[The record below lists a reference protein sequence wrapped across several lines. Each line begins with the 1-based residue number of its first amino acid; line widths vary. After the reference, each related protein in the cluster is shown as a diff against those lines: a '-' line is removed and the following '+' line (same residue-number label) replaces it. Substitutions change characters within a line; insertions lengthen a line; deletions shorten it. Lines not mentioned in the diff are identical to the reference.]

1 MNRDNSQSMY
11 RTALEKIPGGVNSPA
26 RAWGSVGGDPIF
38 FSRGVG
44 SHIWDVDGNEYI
56 DYVCSWGPLILGH
69 AHPSVENAAV
79 DALRLGAS
87 FGAPTYHEVA
97 MAELVVDAVE
107 SVDMVRFV
115 NSGTEASM
123 SAIRLARAATGRD
136 SVMKFE
142 GGYHGHEDSL
152 LVRAGS
158 GVASQGIADSAG
170 INSKLAK
177 DTLVAPYNDIDSA
190 KRLFEEHGNDIACV
204 IVEPIGGNM
213 GVVPAERA
221 FLEGIRELTRD
232 YGALL
237 IFDEVI
243 SGFRVAYG
251 GAQSLYGIFPDI
263 TCLGKIIGGGFP
275 VGAYGGSVELMSHV
289 APLGDMYQAG
299 TLSGNPVAMAAG
311 RATLMEL
318 RDRKTYSILQDRT
331 DRLAHGLSEVF
342 SSSGAPVTINKAC
355 GMLTVFF
362 TPNSVRNMSGAS
374 STDREAFGMFFHS
387 MLRQGVYIPPSPFE
401 AWFISLVHSDAD
413 IDATLEAARKCF

>member
-1 MNRDNSQSMY
+1 MKRDNSQSMF
-11 RTALEKIPGGVNSPA
+11 RSALEKIPGGVNSPA
-26 RAWGSVGGDPIF
+26 RAWRSVGGDPIF
-38 FSRGVG
+38 FNRGLG
-44 SHIWDVDGNEYI
+44 SHIWDVDGNKYI

-87 FGAPTYHEVA
+87 FGAPTHHEVV

-142 GGYHGHEDSL
+142 GGYHGHEDAL

-170 INSKLAK
+170 INSKLAE
-177 DTLVAPYNDIDSA
+177 DTLVAPYNDVVSA
-190 KRLFEEHGNDIACV
+190 KRLFEQHGNDIACV

-213 GVVPAERA
+213 GVVPAEQA
-221 FLEGIRELTRD
+221 FLEGLRELTRD

-251 GAQSLYGIFPDI
+251 GAQSLYRILPNI

-311 RATLMEL
+311 RATIMEL
-318 RDRKTYSILQDRT
+318 QDGKLYRILQDRT
-331 DRLAHGLSEVF
+331 DQLAHGLGEAF
-342 SSSGAPVTINKAC
+342 SSSGVPVTINKAC

-362 TPNSVRNMSGAS
+362 TSNPVRDMSGAS
-374 STDREAFGMFFHS
+374 ATDREAFSMFFHS

-401 AWFISLVHSDAD
+401 AWFISLAHSDAD

>member
-1 MNRDNSQSMY
+1 MKRDNSQGMFRS
-11 RTALEKIPGGVNSPA
+11 ALEKIPGGVNSPA
-26 RAWGSVGGDPIF
+26 RAWRSVGGDPIF
-38 FSRGVG
+38 FSRGLG

-79 DALRLGAS
+79 DVLRLGAS
-87 FGAPTYHEVA
+87 FGAPTHHEVA
-97 MAELVVDAVE
+97 MAELVIDAVG

-142 GGYHGHEDSL
+142 GGYHGHEDAL

-170 INSKLAK
+170 INSKLAE
-177 DTLVAPYNDIDSA
+177 DTLVAPYNDVVSA
-190 KRLFEEHGNDIACV
+190 KRLFEQHGNDIACV

-213 GVVPAERA
+213 GVVPAEQA
-221 FLEGIRELTRD
+221 FLEGLRELTRD

-251 GAQSLYGIFPDI
+251 GAQSLYRILPDI

-311 RATLMEL
+311 RATIMEL
-318 RDRKTYSILQDRT
+318 QDGKLYRILQNRT
-331 DRLAHGLSEVF
+331 DQLAHGLSEAF
-342 SSSGAPVTINKAC
+342 SSSGVPVTINKAC

-362 TPNSVRNMSGAS
+362 TSNPVRDMSGAS
-374 STDREAFGMFFHS
+374 ATDREAFSMFFHS

-401 AWFISLVHSDAD
+401 AWFISLAHSDAD
-413 IDATLEAARKCF
+413 IDATLEAVRKCF

>member
-1 MNRDNSQSMY
+1 MSRDNSESMY

-38 FSRGVG
+38 FSRGIG
-44 SHIWDVDGNEYI
+44 SHIWDIDGNEYI

-190 KRLFEEHGNDIACV
+190 ERLFEEHGNDIACV

>member
-1 MNRDNSQSMY
+1 MKRDNSHSMF
-11 RTALEKIPGGVNSPA
+11 RSASEKIPGGVNSPA
-26 RAWGSVGGDPIF
+26 RAWRSVGGDPIF

-56 DYVCSWGPLILGH
+56 DYVCSWGPMILGH

-87 FGAPTYHEVA
+87 FGAPTHHEVA

-142 GGYHGHEDSL
+142 GGYHGHEDAL

-170 INSKLAK
+170 INSKLAE
-177 DTLVAPYNDIDSA
+177 DTLVAPYNDIVSA
-190 KRLFEEHGNDIACV
+190 KRLFEQHGNDIACV

-213 GVVPAERA
+213 GVVPAEQA
-221 FLEGIRELTRD
+221 FLEGLRELTRD

-251 GAQSLYGIFPDI
+251 GAQSLYGILPDI
-263 TCLGKIIGGGFP
+263 TCLGKVIGGGFP

-318 RDRKTYSILQDRT
+318 QDGKLYRILQNRT
-331 DRLAHGLSEVF
+331 DQLAHGLSEAF
-342 SSSGAPVTINKAC
+342 SSSGVPVTINKAC

-362 TPNSVRNMSGAS
+362 TSNSVRDMSGAS
-374 STDREAFGMFFHS
+374 ATDREAFSMFFHS
-387 MLRQGVYIPPSPFE
+387 LLRQGVYIPPSPFE
-401 AWFISLVHSDAD
+401 AWFISLAHSDAD
-413 IDATLEAARKCF
+413 IGATLEAVRKCF